1 MIKYSPVALA
11 ATTIFAAS
19 FPAQAQKPKTTTTT
33 TASDKTIVKPII
45 KASDPMVGSVNG
57 KKILWSQLL
66 AQMQLD
72 TPQLIQSGAAQVI
85 GTKVA
90 QKMFAGKKEAS
101 VTVTKE
107 EVLKMLRENPPP
119 PVQAALVRM
128 LTAEVVEQEAAKQS
142 IKPTSAE
149 MKVYLSRLLLAQ
161 RQAGNIPMEQ
171 SDAQYLA
178 IHGLKQDRLLVV
190 LRPQYMISEL
200 VGKQMVKE
208 LGHPMGDQDFV
219 EARHILVTVPE
230 QPGASTEEAK
240 KADAAALAKIQG
252 IAADIKSKKLTFEEA
267 AKQSDDPGSKEK
279 GGQLGAFTRGKMLPE
294 FEKAA
299 FATKPGEL
307 SEPVRSQFGYHI
319 IEVTKAGKD
328 VPADARTRAMEDVR
342 GPRSQEYLA
351 GLMARYKVENKLQQ
365 AQPMGGMQMPGG
377 GGRPMPQPR

>member
-33 TASDKTIVKPII
+33 TAPDKTVVKPII
-45 KASDPMVGSVNG
+45 KADDPMVGSVNG
-57 KKILWSQLL
+57 KKILWSQLIGQL
-66 AQMQLD
+66 QMD
-72 TPQLIQSGAAQVI
+72 APQLIQNSAAQVI
-85 GTKVA
+85 GAKA
-90 QKMFAGKKEAS
+90 AERMFAGKKEAS
-101 VTVTKE
+101 VTLTKE
-107 EVLKMLRENPPP
+107 EVLKMLRETPPQP
-119 PVQAALVRM
+119 IQQTLVRM
-128 LTAEVVEQEAAKQS
+128 LTSEVVEQEAAKQG
-142 IKPTSAE
+142 IKPTQAE
-149 MKVYLSRLLLAQ
+149 MKAYLSRLLLAQ

-171 SDAQYLA
+171 SDAQYLS
-178 IHGLKQDRLLVV
+178 IHGLKQARLLVV

-200 VGKQMVKE
+200 VGKQMVKD

-230 QPGASTEEAK
+230 STSANPEDAK

-252 IAADIKSKKLTFEEA
+252 IAADIKSKKITFAEA

-279 GGQLGAFTRGKMLPE
+279 GGQLGAFTHGKMLPE

-299 FATKPGEL
+299 FALKPGEL

-319 IEVTKAGKD
+319 IEVTKSGKD
-328 VPADARTRAMEDVR
+328 IPADAKTRATEEVR
-342 GPRSQEYLA
+342 GPKSQEYLT
-351 GLMARYKVENKLQQ
+351 GLMARYKVVNKLQQ

>member
-107 EVLKMLRENPPP
+107 EVLKMLRENPPS
-119 PVQAALVRM
+119 PVQQALTRM

-230 QPGASTEEAK
+230 QPGASTDDAK